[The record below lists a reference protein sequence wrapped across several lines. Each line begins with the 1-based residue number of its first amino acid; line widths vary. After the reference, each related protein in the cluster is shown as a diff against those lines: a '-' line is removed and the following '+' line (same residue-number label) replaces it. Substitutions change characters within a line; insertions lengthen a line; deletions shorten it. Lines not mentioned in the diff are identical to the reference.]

1 MKKIALLILLL
12 FATVQVIP
20 GLKAMFSEQLS
31 SVIFNVDEDKNGEKT
46 TDSIKK
52 YNKEYPAYH
61 QLSAILSLRLHIAF
75 QLTEQ
80 ILPAPSL
87 ERLTPPPNC

>member
-1 MKKIALLILLL
+1 MKKIALFILLL
-12 FATVQVIP
+12 FAVVQVLP
-20 GLKAMFSEQLS
+20 GLQSMFSERSS
-31 SVIFNVDEDKNGEKT
+31 SVIFNVDEEKNGEKT
-46 TDSIKK
+46 VDASQQF
-52 YNKEYPAYH
+52 NKEYSDYC

-75 QLTEQ
+75 HLTEQ

>member
-1 MKKIALLILLL
+1 MKKIALFILLL

-46 TDSIKK
+46 VESNKK
-52 YNKEYPAYH
+52 YNKEYPDYD

-75 QLTEQ
+75 QLTEK

>member
-1 MKKIALLILLL
+1 MKKIALFILLL

-20 GLKAMFSEQLS
+20 GLQAMFSERSS
-31 SVIFNVDEDKNGEKT
+31 SVIFNVDEEKNGEKT
-46 TDSIKK
+46 VDASQQF
-52 YNKEYPAYH
+52 NKEYSDYC
-61 QLSAILSLRLHIAF
+61 QLSAILSQRLHIAF
-75 QLTEQ
+75 HLTEQ

>member
-1 MKKIALLILLL
+1 MKKIALFILLL
-12 FATVQVIP
+12 FGTVQVVP
-20 GLKAMFSEQLS
+20 GLKAMFSDGIS

-46 TDSIKK
+46 TDSGKK
-52 YNKEYPAYH
+52 ITKEYSDYQ

>member
-1 MKKIALLILLL
+1 MKKIALFILLL

-20 GLKAMFSEQLS
+20 GLKAMFSDRIS

-46 TDSIKK
+46 ADSIKK
-52 YNKEYPAYH
+52 ITKEYPDYQ
-61 QLSAILSLRLHIAF
+61 QLSAILSLRLRIAF

>member
-1 MKKIALLILLL
+1 MKKIALFILLL
-12 FATVQVIP
+12 FGTVQVVP
-20 GLKAMFSEQLS
+20 GLNAMLSDPAS

-46 TDSIKK
+46 VDSSKK
-52 YNKEYPAYH
+52 IAKEYPDYL

-75 QLTEQ
+75 HLTEQ